1 MTNTIQEV
9 GHSLNFQNGYKTRKR
24 VSTFRMKTINV
35 SNIVSNAEFIKFMTR
50 DTPVGSTI
58 LYKKID
64 ETINWDNAIFPSSNI
79 GIDILEENN
88 QGLS

>member
-1 MTNTIQEV
+1 M
-9 GHSLNFQNGYKTRKR
+9 FQVLYH
-24 VSTFRMKTINV
+24 
-35 SNIVSNAEFIKFMTR
+35 IVSNAEFIKFMRR

-64 ETINWDNAIFPSSNI
+64 ETINWDNVIFPSSNI

>member
-1 MTNTIQEV
+1 M
-9 GHSLNFQNGYKTRKR
+9 R
-24 VSTFRMKTINV
+24 
-35 SNIVSNAEFIKFMTR
+35 R

-64 ETINWDNAIFPSSNI
+64 ETINWDNVIFPSSNI